1 MSIEDELGSGD
12 NETEYDE
19 ESMYDQEASI
29 GDDVP
34 EEEIPSEEDV
44 IQPAEDEYKTI
55 DAESGEEY
63 DGIGATDIFGGD
75 TENPIGN
82 AAEVDNDLY
91 NPGIETSEF
100 NVVNVMFDEN
110 VKTGTLSKS
119 GEVMI
124 LRPMIDASGNKYT
137 EPFTIKFYLN
147 ADNEPVIETTEAI
160 STAMYNAI
168 IGSVKSN
175 PQYETVKQNGVAVD
189 TVKPADV
196 ELDATVSDDITPEA
210 ADAADQNWES
220 DYVSDGNEEDKLLA
234 AGEDGIASE
243 PDAIP
248 ADLPGTDVPAPVVDA
263 PAEVPAAA
271 PAADDD
277 ILADIFSDD
286 ELDVTPAEP
295 APEVAP
301 ATEPVSDEPV
311 VSEPSD
317 ISAVDPIDTYTDVD
331 GTEMEVPAPAAEET
345 PVDASV
351 APAETSIEDLIDDE
365 LDDSILPESKKVNKD
380 AKAVNEARKSIV
392 GIAIKKK

>member
-1 MSIEDELGSGD
+1 MNIEDEFGSGD

-34 EEEIPSEEDV
+34 EEDIPSDEDI
-44 IQPAEDEYKTI
+44 IQTGDEDDYTTI

-110 VKTGTLSKS
+110 VKTGTVSKS

-124 LRPMIDASGNKYT
+124 LRPMIDAQGNKYT

-147 ADNEPVIETTEAI
+147 ADHEPVIETDEAI

-189 TVKPADV
+189 SVKPADV
-196 ELDATVSDDITPEA
+196 ELDAATADDITPEA
-210 ADAADQNWES
+210 ADDADQNWES
-220 DYVSDGNEEDKLLA
+220 DYVSDGNEEDKLF
-234 AGEDGIASE
+234 AGGPEDITVGDE
-243 PDAIP
+243 PSV
-248 ADLPGTDVPAPVVDA
+248 DLPGTDVAVEPVAVDPVADA
-263 PAEVPAAA
+263 PSAVPTE

-277 ILADIFSDD
+277 ILADIFNDD
-286 ELDVTPAEP
+286 DMDVTPEEPSAVTPDIPAVAE
-295 APEVAP
+295 
-301 ATEPVSDEPV
+301 EPVADPV
-311 VSEPSD
+311 
-317 ISAVDPIDTYTDVD
+317 DTYTDID
-331 GTEMEVPAPAAEET
+331 GTEIEVPAPET
-345 PVDASV
+345 PAEDAPVDSSV
-351 APAETSIEDLIDDE
+351 APAETNIEDLIDDE
-365 LDDSILPESKKVNKD
+365 LDDSIIPESKKVRRD
-380 AKAVNEARKSIV
+380 AKSVNEARKSIV
-392 GIAIKKK
+392 GIAVKKKK